1 MCVFVIC
8 TIAAAMTLGSLA
20 LRFPTFSV
28 EGNKVQFDA
37 LSYRMENL
45 KSVDKCMRLARQQLY
60 RFFAAD
66 FDDDTS
72 LPQMVQQIFSRPV
85 GLDHDDAWISLKRK
99 LSASAEDFSKKKKG
113 EAAAPATTGTAPAT
127 GSAAATTAAATTGGA
142 TPGEAPPSVPKP
154 AAVEREEGE
163 ADEEMADSTPENA
176 RPHTIRCVYTYNI
189 I

>member
-45 KSVDKCMRLARQQLY
+45 KEVGKCMRLARQQLY

-99 LSASAEDFSKKKKG
+99 LEASAEDFSKKKKG
-113 EAAAPATTGTAPAT
+113 DAAAPATDGTAPAA
-127 GSAAATTAAATTGGA
+127 GDAASTTGGA
-142 TPGEAPPSVPKP
+142 TGDGRT
-154 AAVEREEGE
+154 VERAKACRGRE
-163 ADEEMADSTPENA
+163 
-176 RPHTIRCVYTYNI
+176 
-189 I
+189 

>member
-1 MCVFVIC
+1 
-8 TIAAAMTLGSLA
+8 MTLGSLA

-37 LSYRMENL
+37 LSYRMEKL
-45 KSVDKCMRLARQQLY
+45 KEVGKCMRLARQQLY

-127 GSAAATTAAATTGGA
+127 GSAAATTAAATTAAATTGGA

-163 ADEEMADSTPENA
+163 ADEEMADNTP
-176 RPHTIRCVYTYNI
+176 TQSGVFILTTLFDCFF
-189 I
+189 

>member
-1 MCVFVIC
+1 MKCPFCVFVIC
-8 TIAAAMTLGSLA
+8 TNAAAMTLGSLA

-28 EGNKVQFDA
+28 ESNKVQFDA

-45 KSVDKCMRLARQQLY
+45 KSVDNCMRLARQQLY

-99 LSASAEDFSKKKKG
+99 LEASAEDFSKKKKG
-113 EAAAPATTGTAPAT
+113 EAAAPATGSAAAT
-127 GSAAATTAAATTGGA
+127 TAAATTAAATTGGA
-142 TPGEAPPSVPKP
+142 TPGKAPPSVPKP

-163 ADEEMADSTPENA
+163 ADEEMADNTP
-176 RPHTIRCVYTYNI
+176 TQSGVFIDCFI
-189 I
+189 